1 MISFESSVRYIW
13 DDLNNIE
20 IWMINK
26 NVWRLISK
34 FVIYNFIRNIKILK
48 NYDFYITFVSLLQQM
63 NYVNKFM
70 IIFICIYN
78 DFSMKT

>member
-26 NVWRLISK
+26 NVWNISK
-34 FVIYNFIRNIKILK
+34 FQIP
-48 NYDFYITFVSLLQQM
+48 SLQ
-63 NYVNKFM
+63 F
-70 IIFICIYN
+70 
-78 DFSMKT
+78 